1 MKRLL
6 STTAAVLILA
16 SAASADP
23 WPQDDPNTDF
33 QPAFPEQTRAPAM
46 DSGVTLKVEPLAEG
60 LEHPWA
66 VALLPDGSA
75 LITERPGRLKLFK
88 DGALTEVTG
97 IPEVS
102 AEGQGG
108 LLDVAISPDFK
119 RSRTVYLSY
128 AEPRE
133 GGNGTTVARMQ
144 LADDGASVDNV
155 MVLFR
160 QQPTYDGDLHFG
172 SRIVPN
178 PDGTLFVTL
187 GERSDVPIRDSAQEM
202 SNHLGKL
209 VRIGRTGDTPADNP
223 FMGQDDIQ
231 PEIYASGLRNVQ
243 AATLDAEDRLWTVE
257 HGPQGGDEV
266 NRPEAG
272 KNYGWP
278 VITYGE
284 DYSGAPI
291 NEGITAK
298 EGMEQPIYYWD
309 PVIAPS
315 GADFYDG
322 PLFADWQGDLLIGA
336 MSPPAL
342 VRLKLDGDK
351 VVGEERLDPEIGR
364 IRDVQVAKDGAI
376 WVVTDDADG
385 GLYRLTPAS

>member
-223 FMGQDDIQ
+223 FMGQDGIQ

-298 EGMEQPIYYWD
+298 DGMEQPIYYWD

>member
-187 GERSDVPIRDSAQEM
+187 GERSDVPIRDRAQEM

-223 FMGQDDIQ
+223 FMGQDRIQ
-231 PEIYASGLRNVQ
+231 PEIYASGLRNV
-243 AATLDAEDRLWTVE
+243 
-257 HGPQGGDEV
+257 
-266 NRPEAG
+266 
-272 KNYGWP
+272 
-278 VITYGE
+278 
-284 DYSGAPI
+284 
-291 NEGITAK
+291 
-298 EGMEQPIYYWD
+298 
-309 PVIAPS
+309 
-315 GADFYDG
+315 
-322 PLFADWQGDLLIGA
+322 
-336 MSPPAL
+336 
-342 VRLKLDGDK
+342 
-351 VVGEERLDPEIGR
+351 
-364 IRDVQVAKDGAI
+364 
-376 WVVTDDADG
+376 
-385 GLYRLTPAS
+385 